1 MIIIPEA
8 ESLIYIL
15 YRMTGYMLGF
25 QPAVSSFW
33 DQSIVYSLRLQGFY
47 AIRSAKAERYLKWTS
62 SDNERI
68 FVDRSALA
76 ERKSKEY
83 RQKPDNINAVS

>member
-1 MIIIPEA
+1 
-8 ESLIYIL
+8 
-15 YRMTGYMLGF
+15 MLGF

-47 AIRSAKAERYLKWTS
+47 AIRSAKAVRYLKWTS
-62 SDNERI
+62 SGNERI

-83 RQKPDNINAVS
+83 RQKLENINKDQVWQDSKIIRRFS